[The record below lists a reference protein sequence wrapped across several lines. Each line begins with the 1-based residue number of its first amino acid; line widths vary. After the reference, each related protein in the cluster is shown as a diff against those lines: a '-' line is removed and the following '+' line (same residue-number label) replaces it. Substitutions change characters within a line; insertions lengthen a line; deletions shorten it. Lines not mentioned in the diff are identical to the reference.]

1 MLPESRLAGTG
12 HQGCKPWCLKKA
24 KWNISLHMEEEG
36 NMKMQKCRLLGM
48 LLLAGALFLTGC
60 SGSPDPTA
68 DVMEGEVPQPVMQE
82 DSADSAYRAD
92 DDTVPEESSQSSALP
107 PLSTEARTID
117 YKGSVSVDWLTASSD
132 AIYLLSRERDGGSG
146 ILKMKPGE
154 ADGEVL
160 QVTAPDGM
168 VFSVMTTDEQGN
180 LYVVAEDRDIEAVM
194 RDDEVV
200 CPTEHCEVW
209 RVSPSGEVAAKLDI
223 SEYVKQEVF
232 SPRMIAVAGNGD
244 IYLSTQ
250 NDGTAVLAF
259 DAEGNFL
266 NKISY
271 DYKVYTLRTA
281 MGRGRD
287 GKVYAVLWDSI
298 ANDGTSVIVEL
309 DGRNGSIGDVTS
321 FLLHSDGSFYNCVC
335 PGRDCDLVIFGGQG
349 ILGYDLGSASIKW
362 KVPAGELP
370 FSTEGYFPMA
380 TLPDGR
386 VLFLDRN
393 YKWDEDDPTNMWVV
407 AEGTKFHYVPAARQ

>member
-1 MLPESRLAGTG
+1 
-12 HQGCKPWCLKKA
+12 
-24 KWNISLHMEEEG
+24 
-36 NMKMQKCRLLGM
+36 MQKCRLLGM
-48 LLLAGALFLTGC
+48 LLLAGALCLTGC
-60 SGSPDPTA
+60 GYSTDPTA

-132 AIYLLSRERDGGSG
+132 AIYLLSRDQDGGSG

-154 ADGEVL
+154 ADGEAL

-168 VFSVMTTDEQGN
+168 TFSVMTTDEQGN
-180 LYVVAEDRDIEAVM
+180 LYVVAEDKDIEETM
-194 RDDEVV
+194 RHDEVV

-209 RVSPSGEVAAKLDI
+209 RVSPSGEVTAKLDI
-223 SEYVKQEVF
+223 SEYVKKEVF

-250 NDGTAVLAF
+250 VDGTAVLAF
-259 DAEGNFL
+259 NAEGNFL

-271 DYKVYTLRTA
+271 DYKVYSLRTA

-287 GKVYAVLWDSI
+287 GKVYAVLRDSV
-298 ANDGTSVIVEL
+298 ADDGTSMIVEL
-309 DGRNGSIGDVTS
+309 DGRDGHIGDATS
-321 FLLHSDGSFYNCVC
+321 FMLRSDGSFYSNVC
-335 PGRDCDLVIFGGQG
+335 PGRDCDLVIFGGEG
-349 ILGYDLGSASIKW
+349 ILGYDLGSANIKW
-362 KVPAGELP
+362 NVPAGKLP
-370 FSTEGYFPMA
+370 FSTEGFYPMA
-380 TLPDGR
+380 ALADGR
-386 VLFLDRN
+386 ILFLDSN
-393 YKWDEDDPTNMWVV
+393 KL
-407 AEGTKFHYVPAARQ
+407 HYVPAAQQ

>member
-24 KWNISLHMEEEG
+24 KWNISVHMEEEG

-48 LLLAGALFLTGC
+48 LLLAGALCLTGC

-160 QVTAPDGM
+160 PVTAPDGM

-362 KVPAGELP
+362 KVSAGELP

-393 YKWDEDDPTNMWVV
+393 YKWDEDDPTNMWV
-407 AEGTKFHYVPAARQ
+407 AAAGTKFHYVPAARQ

>member
-1 MLPESRLAGTG
+1 MLPESRLAGTE

-24 KWNISLHMEEEG
+24 KWNISVHMEEEG

-48 LLLAGALFLTGC
+48 LLLAGALCLTGC

-160 QVTAPDGM
+160 PVTAPDGM

-309 DGRNGSIGDVTS
+309 DGHNGSIGDVTS

-362 KVPAGELP
+362 KVSAGELP

-393 YKWDEDDPTNMWVV
+393 YKWDEDDPTNMWV
-407 AEGTKFHYVPAARQ
+407 AAAGTKFHYVPAARQ

>member
-1 MLPESRLAGTG
+1 
-12 HQGCKPWCLKKA
+12 
-24 KWNISLHMEEEG
+24 
-36 NMKMQKCRLLGM
+36 MQKCRLLGM
-48 LLLAGALFLTGC
+48 LLLAGALCLTGC
-60 SGSPDPTA
+60 GYSTDPTA

-309 DGRNGSIGDVTS
+309 DGHNGSIGDVTS

-362 KVPAGELP
+362 KVSAGELP

-393 YKWDEDDPTNMWVV
+393 YKWDEDDPTNMWAVV
-407 AEGTKFHYVPAARQ
+407 RGMLGWQFL

>member
-1 MLPESRLAGTG
+1 
-12 HQGCKPWCLKKA
+12 
-24 KWNISLHMEEEG
+24 
-36 NMKMQKCRLLGM
+36 MQKCRLLGM
-48 LLLAGALFLTGC
+48 LLLAGALCLTGC
-60 SGSPDPTA
+60 GYSTDPTA

-132 AIYLLSRERDGGSG
+132 AIYLLSRERDGESG

-194 RDDEVV
+194 RNDEVV

-362 KVPAGELP
+362 KVSAGELP

>member
-1 MLPESRLAGTG
+1 
-12 HQGCKPWCLKKA
+12 
-24 KWNISLHMEEEG
+24 
-36 NMKMQKCRLLGM
+36 M
-48 LLLAGALFLTGC
+48 LLLAGALCLTGC
-60 SGSPDPTA
+60 GYSTDPTA

-154 ADGEVL
+154 ADGEAL
-160 QVTAPDGM
+160 PMTAPDGM

-309 DGRNGSIGDVTS
+309 DGRNGSIGNVTS

-362 KVPAGELP
+362 KVSAGELP

>member
-1 MLPESRLAGTG
+1 
-12 HQGCKPWCLKKA
+12 
-24 KWNISLHMEEEG
+24 
-36 NMKMQKCRLLGM
+36 M
-48 LLLAGALFLTGC
+48 LLLAGALCLTGC

-160 QVTAPDGM
+160 PVTAPDGM

-194 RDDEVV
+194 RNDEVV

-362 KVPAGELP
+362 KVSAGELP

-407 AEGTKFHYVPAARQ
+407 AAGTKFHYVPAARQ

>member
-1 MLPESRLAGTG
+1 
-12 HQGCKPWCLKKA
+12 
-24 KWNISLHMEEEG
+24 
-36 NMKMQKCRLLGM
+36 MQKCRLLGM
-48 LLLAGALFLTGC
+48 LLLVGALCLTGC
-60 SGSPDPTA
+60 GYSTDPTA

-362 KVPAGELP
+362 KVSAGELP

-407 AEGTKFHYVPAARQ
+407 AEGTKFHYVPAARQWGSILRPPENNLIYPQYVR

>member
-1 MLPESRLAGTG
+1 
-12 HQGCKPWCLKKA
+12 
-24 KWNISLHMEEEG
+24 
-36 NMKMQKCRLLGM
+36 MQKCRLLGM

-180 LYVVAEDRDIEAVM
+180 LYVVAEDRDIEVVM
-194 RDDEVV
+194 RDDEFA

-209 RVSPSGEVAAKLDI
+209 RISPSGEVTAKLDI
-223 SEYVKQEVF
+223 SEYIRKEVF
-232 SPRMIAVAGNGD
+232 SPLMIAVAGNGD

-250 NDGTAVLAF
+250 ADGTAVLAF

-287 GKVYAVLWDSI
+287 GKVYAVLWDYKDS
-298 ANDGTSVIVEL
+298 TSVIVQL
-309 DGRNGSIGDVTS
+309 DGGRISGDTTS
-321 FLLHSDGSFYNCVC
+321 FILNGDGGCYEFVC
-335 PGRDCDLVIFGGQG
+335 PGRDCDLVIFGGDG
-349 ILGYDLGSASIKW
+349 ILGYDLGSADSKW
-362 KVPAGELP
+362 KVPAGKLP
-370 FSTEGYFPMA
+370 FSTEGFYPMA
-380 TLPDGR
+380 ALADGR
-386 VLFLDRN
+386 VLFLDSN
-393 YKWDEDDPTNMWVV
+393 KL
-407 AEGTKFHYVPAARQ
+407 HYVPAAQQ

>member
-1 MLPESRLAGTG
+1 
-12 HQGCKPWCLKKA
+12 
-24 KWNISLHMEEEG
+24 
-36 NMKMQKCRLLGM
+36 MQKCRLLGM
-48 LLLAGALFLTGC
+48 LLLAGALCLTGC
-60 SGSPDPTA
+60 GYSTDPTA

-154 ADGEVL
+154 ADGEDL

-194 RDDEVV
+194 KDDEVV

-362 KVPAGELP
+362 KVSAGELP

>member
-1 MLPESRLAGTG
+1 
-12 HQGCKPWCLKKA
+12 
-24 KWNISLHMEEEG
+24 
-36 NMKMQKCRLLGM
+36 MQKCRLLGM
-48 LLLAGALFLTGC
+48 LLLAGALCLTGC
-60 SGSPDPTA
+60 GYSTDPTA

-407 AEGTKFHYVPAARQ
+407 AAGTKFHYVPAARQ

>member
-1 MLPESRLAGTG
+1 
-12 HQGCKPWCLKKA
+12 
-24 KWNISLHMEEEG
+24 
-36 NMKMQKCRLLGM
+36 
-48 LLLAGALFLTGC
+48 
-60 SGSPDPTA
+60 
-68 DVMEGEVPQPVMQE
+68 MQE

-92 DDTVPEESSQSSALP
+92 DDTVPKESSQSSALP

-298 ANDGTSVIVEL
+298 ANDGT
-309 DGRNGSIGDVTS
+309 
-321 FLLHSDGSFYNCVC
+321 CCC
-335 PGRDCDLVIFGGQG
+335 PEIKGTAGGTGHPGGTYQG
-349 ILGYDLGSASIKW
+349 
-362 KVPAGELP
+362 
-370 FSTEGYFPMA
+370 
-380 TLPDGR
+380 
-386 VLFLDRN
+386 
-393 YKWDEDDPTNMWVV
+393 
-407 AEGTKFHYVPAARQ
+407 

>member
-1 MLPESRLAGTG
+1 
-12 HQGCKPWCLKKA
+12 
-24 KWNISLHMEEEG
+24 
-36 NMKMQKCRLLGM
+36 MQKCRLLGM
-48 LLLAGALFLTGC
+48 LLLAGALCLTGC
-60 SGSPDPTA
+60 GYSTDPTA

-209 RVSPSGEVAAKLDI
+209 RVSPSGEVTAKLDI

>member
-1 MLPESRLAGTG
+1 
-12 HQGCKPWCLKKA
+12 
-24 KWNISLHMEEEG
+24 
-36 NMKMQKCRLLGM
+36 MQKCRLLGM
-48 LLLAGALFLTGC
+48 LLLAGALCLTGC

-68 DVMEGEVPQPVMQE
+68 DVMEGEVPQPVIQE

-200 CPTEHCEVW
+200 CPTKHCEVW

-349 ILGYDLGSASIKW
+349 ILGYDLGVPVSNGRFPPASCLSAQRDISRW
-362 KVPAGELP
+362 QHCPM
-370 FSTEGYFPMA
+370 EGYCF
-380 TLPDGR
+380 
-386 VLFLDRN
+386 
-393 YKWDEDDPTNMWVV
+393 WIEITNGMRMIQRICGW
-407 AEGTKFHYVPAARQ
+407 

>member
-1 MLPESRLAGTG
+1 
-12 HQGCKPWCLKKA
+12 
-24 KWNISLHMEEEG
+24 
-36 NMKMQKCRLLGM
+36 MQKCRLLGM
-48 LLLAGALFLTGC
+48 LLLAGALCLTGC

-209 RVSPSGEVAAKLDI
+209 RVSPSGEVTAKLDI
-223 SEYVKQEVF
+223 SEYVKKEVF

-250 NDGTAVLAF
+250 VDGTAVLAF
-259 DAEGNFL
+259 NAEGNFL

-271 DYKVYTLRTA
+271 DYKVYSLRTA

-287 GKVYAVLWDSI
+287 GKVYAVLRDSV
-298 ANDGTSVIVEL
+298 ADDGTSVIVEL
-309 DGRNGSIGDVTS
+309 DGRDGHIGDATS
-321 FLLHSDGSFYNCVC
+321 FMLRSDGSFYSNVC
-335 PGRDCDLVIFGGQG
+335 PGRDCDLVIFGGEG
-349 ILGYDLGSASIKW
+349 ILGYDLGSANIKW
-362 KVPAGELP
+362 KVPAGKLP
-370 FSTEGYFPMA
+370 FSTEGFYPMA
-380 TLPDGR
+380 ALADGR
-386 VLFLDRN
+386 ILFLDSN
-393 YKWDEDDPTNMWVV
+393 KL
-407 AEGTKFHYVPAARQ
+407 HYVPAAQQ

>member
-1 MLPESRLAGTG
+1 
-12 HQGCKPWCLKKA
+12 
-24 KWNISLHMEEEG
+24 
-36 NMKMQKCRLLGM
+36 MQKCRLLGM
-48 LLLAGALFLTGC
+48 LLLAGALCLTGC
-60 SGSPDPTA
+60 GYSTDPTA

-362 KVPAGELP
+362 KVSAGELP

>member
-1 MLPESRLAGTG
+1 
-12 HQGCKPWCLKKA
+12 
-24 KWNISLHMEEEG
+24 
-36 NMKMQKCRLLGM
+36 MKMQKCRLLGM
-48 LLLAGALFLTGC
+48 LLLAGALCLTGC
-60 SGSPDPTA
+60 GYSTDPTA

-209 RVSPSGEVAAKLDI
+209 RVSPSGEVAEKLDI

-362 KVPAGELP
+362 KVSAGELP

-393 YKWDEDDPTNMWVV
+393 YKWDEDDPTNMWVA

>member
-12 HQGCKPWCLKKA
+12 HQGCKPWCPKKA
-24 KWNISLHMEEEG
+24 KWNISVHMEEEG

-48 LLLAGALFLTGC
+48 LLLAGALCLTGC

-194 RDDEVV
+194 RNDEVV

-287 GKVYAVLWDSI
+287 GKVYAVLWDHK
-298 ANDGTSVIVEL
+298 DTTSVIIQL
-309 DGRNGSIGDVTS
+309 DGGRISGDTTS
-321 FLLHSDGSFYNCVC
+321 FILNGDGGCYEFVC
-335 PGRDCDLVIFGGQG
+335 PGRDCDLVIFGGDG
-349 ILGYDLGSASIKW
+349 ILGYDLGSADSKW
-362 KVPAGELP
+362 KVPAGKLP
-370 FSTEGYFPMA
+370 FSTEGFYPMA
-380 TLPDGR
+380 ALADGR
-386 VLFLDRN
+386 VLFLDSN
-393 YKWDEDDPTNMWVV
+393 KL
-407 AEGTKFHYVPAARQ
+407 HYVPAAQQ

>member
-1 MLPESRLAGTG
+1 
-12 HQGCKPWCLKKA
+12 
-24 KWNISLHMEEEG
+24 MEEEG
-36 NMKMQKCRLLGM
+36 NMKMQKYRLLGM
-48 LLLAGALFLTGC
+48 LLLAGALCLTGC
-60 SGSPDPTA
+60 GGSPDPTA

-194 RDDEVV
+194 KDDEVV

-362 KVPAGELP
+362 KVSAGELP

-407 AEGTKFHYVPAARQ
+407 AAGTKFHYVPAARQ

>member
-1 MLPESRLAGTG
+1 
-12 HQGCKPWCLKKA
+12 
-24 KWNISLHMEEEG
+24 
-36 NMKMQKCRLLGM
+36 MQKYRLLGI
-48 LLLAGALFLTGC
+48 LLLAGTLCLTGC
-60 SGSPDPTA
+60 GGSTDPKA
-68 DVMEGEVPQPVMQE
+68 DVMEGEVQQPMMQE
-82 DSADSAYRAD
+82 DTADSAYHVD
-92 DDTVPEESSQSSALP
+92 DDTVPEENSKNPVLP
-107 PLSTEARTID
+107 PLSAEAQTID
-117 YKGSVSVDWLTASSD
+117 YKGSIPIDYLTASAD
-132 AIYLLSRERDGGSG
+132 AVYLVSRDQDGDSG

-160 QVTAPDGM
+160 PVTAPDGM

>member
-1 MLPESRLAGTG
+1 MRTG
-12 HQGCKPWCLKKA
+12 KY
-24 KWNISLHMEEEG
+24 
-36 NMKMQKCRLLGM
+36 RLLGT
-48 LLLAGALFLTGC
+48 LLLAGALCLTGC
-60 SGSPDPTA
+60 GSTESNA
-68 DVMEGEVPQPVMQE
+68 DVMAADVQQTGLLE
-82 DSADSAYRAD
+82 DSADSGSGGD
-92 DDTVPEESSQSSALP
+92 SGITPQESGQSSVLP
-107 PLSTEARTID
+107 PLSTEAQTID
-117 YKGSVSVDWLTASSD
+117 YKGSVPVDWLTASSD
-132 AIYLLSRERDGGSG
+132 AIYLLSRDQDGGSG

-154 ADGEVL
+154 ADGEAL

-168 VFSVMTTDEQGN
+168 AFSVMTTDEQGN
-180 LYVVAEDRDIEAVM
+180 LYVVAEDKDIEETM

-287 GKVYAVLWDSI
+287 GKVYAVLWGDT
-298 ANDGTSVIVEL
+298 TSVIVQL
-309 DGRNGSIGDVTS
+309 DGGRISGDTTS
-321 FLLHSDGSFYNCVC
+321 FILNGDGGCYEFVC
-335 PGRDCDLVIFGGQG
+335 QGRDCDLVIFGGDG
-349 ILGYDLGSASIKW
+349 ILGYDLGSANIKW
-362 KVPAGELP
+362 KVPAGKLP
-370 FSTEGYFPMA
+370 FSTEGFYPMA
-380 TLPDGR
+380 ALADGR
-386 VLFLDRN
+386 ILFLDSN
-393 YKWDEDDPTNMWVV
+393 KL
-407 AEGTKFHYVPAARQ
+407 HYVPAAQQ